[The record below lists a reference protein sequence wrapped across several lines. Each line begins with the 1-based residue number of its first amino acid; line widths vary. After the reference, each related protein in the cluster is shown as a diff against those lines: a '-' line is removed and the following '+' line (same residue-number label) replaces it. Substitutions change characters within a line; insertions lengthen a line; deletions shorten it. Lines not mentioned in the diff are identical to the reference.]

1 MKKFI
6 GVILCCLLI
15 MTAYGKSDES
25 KSSSENSEINV
36 SSEATTSTT
45 VEKLTTEST
54 SLSELTSIDR
64 SDIFGLNWNDSI
76 DLVKDRMNSYI
87 NTFEESNVGD
97 VEGATVKTGLGYI
110 DVDFLG
116 EVCDVTFRF
125 NDYKLHDMSFSYIW
139 GENKTMSP
147 EEWTEIISEKFGEYS
162 LLEGSDH
169 AYIWKGV
176 YNGTTDITLSWWD
189 YGIVFDFVDVSEPL
203 AEGSGNIISDDD
215 SENMIKMYSD
225 IATVKQQ
232 MLSYELIS
240 EEETVDT
247 SNNPQTLLTYE
258 YILQNGSEC
267 ELRFCFQSVGLIGVN
282 FLFPET
288 MYEGV
293 TLFDNIYDNLSK
305 QYGEATEFDEFS
317 GGYRYAN
324 WTNSPYGEG
333 SSLYLARFE
342 DLKVQFSYWADENS
356 NENQDKIS
364 SVDISTLPIT
374 DYSFFT
380 DDPNLISVKEYSD
393 IDVDSIPKSDLD
405 TINSLIN
412 TMRVNEAYSSS
423 FGQVILKM
431 CLDFD
436 ITYQRSNIDD
446 SIYLVKYSGR
456 YLPNPDAP
464 EIIEKGSVT
473 LKVDVES
480 NTCKLHKGGEMY
492 QSMNTYA
499 VLY

>member
-1 MKKFI
+1 M
-6 GVILCCLLI
+6 
-15 MTAYGKSDES
+15 
-25 KSSSENSEINV
+25 
-36 SSEATTSTT
+36 
-45 VEKLTTEST
+45 
-54 SLSELTSIDR
+54 
-64 SDIFGLNWNDSI
+64 
-76 DLVKDRMNSYI
+76 
-87 NTFEESNVGD
+87 
-97 VEGATVKTGLGYI
+97 
-110 DVDFLG
+110 
-116 EVCDVTFRF
+116 
-125 NDYKLHDMSFSYIW
+125 
-139 GENKTMSP
+139 
-147 EEWTEIISEKFGEYS
+147 
-162 LLEGSDH
+162 LEGSDH